1 MALIPPKVK
10 HEEQH
15 AYVGSIFRL
24 RWRPKDHQ
32 RTTCWHPG
40 KKTNMENNV
49 LASWEKINRV
59 YTWLI
64 KCYNMY
70 LNVGISRSSIQI
82 QLRGLN
88 LSLPQQSI

>member
-1 MALIPPKVK
+1 MALIPPKVE

-40 KKTNMENNV
+40 KKINME
-49 LASWEKINRV
+49 KR
-59 YTWLI
+59 
-64 KCYNMY
+64 
-70 LNVGISRSSIQI
+70 VGILGKNKHSVHMAD
-82 QLRGLN
+82 
-88 LSLPQQSI
+88 